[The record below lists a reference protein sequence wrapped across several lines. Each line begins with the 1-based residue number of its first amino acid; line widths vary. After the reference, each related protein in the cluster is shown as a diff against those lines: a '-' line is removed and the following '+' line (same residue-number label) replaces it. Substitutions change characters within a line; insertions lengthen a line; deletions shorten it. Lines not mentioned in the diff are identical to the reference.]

1 MLTMKKRADSR
12 QDMVVTSV
20 ALDKELHKRLAI
32 AAVEDGAAMTELVR
46 EAVTDWLNRRERK
59 GRGKR

>member
-1 MLTMKKRADSR
+1 
-12 QDMVVTSV
+12 TSV

>member
-1 MLTMKKRADSR
+1 MLIMKKRADSR
-12 QDMVVTSV
+12 ENMVVTSV
-20 ALDKELHKRLAI
+20 ALDRELHKRLAI